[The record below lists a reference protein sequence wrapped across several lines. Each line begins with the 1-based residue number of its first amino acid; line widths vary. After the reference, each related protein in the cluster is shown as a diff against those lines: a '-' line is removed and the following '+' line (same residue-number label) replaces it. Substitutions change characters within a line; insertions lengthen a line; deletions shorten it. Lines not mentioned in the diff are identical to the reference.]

1 MAQKLLDVGIT
12 EEFLKDGIS
21 KQLNIEP
28 NQVFVT
34 KYTSSKIEGTGGIV
48 GEAIFVDVEAKINDK
63 TETCHFVAKHQSS
76 LDYQAGFAKAVIK
89 RI

>member
-63 TETCHFVAKHQSS
+63 TETCG
-76 LDYQAGFAKAVIK
+76 QAPELPGLSGWICKSCN
-89 RI
+89 